1 MSSNILYFPAISTL
15 GYTSAQNGQQ
25 LWRIGTKTSNTYN
38 NTLTMELVFKYT
50 DNASTFNLS
59 GAYMTLFHM
68 GTDSGTPGF
77 SVVLFKNVSTGKISL
92 GVRYRTSGTWTDLVN
107 QATSVSSFVSLDTII
122 TASTQ
127 GFYVMFQ
134 YDYSSTPDVINFY
147 VVSFGQNSNPAAN
160 STPDFSFSYN
170 SGQTGFPTVNIGTQW
185 GFGSLPQAIV
195 YNNST
200 NPNGYD
206 NANSYNGYVAQNL
219 STFFLRTW
227 SKLIPLNSTT
237 NGVYAMFNTT
247 DSSHSLY
254 YLNQTFTYV
263 PSITSNGSYA
273 NFDFQ
278 LYVPPPPST
287 SLSSLANSAFSPNI
301 LVTLATSTTNF
312 GTLNPT
318 GSWNFSVNEAT
329 GYNVMTVSTI
339 NCILKGTKILTPD
352 GYRLI
357 EEIKEGDYIT
367 THDDRKKKVIQTYSI
382 NAIHNKDT
390 QCIIIKKGTFGAI
403 EDLYMS
409 KNHAILIDDEFIIP
423 ERKIPDKI
431 EYVKDMPYYTY
442 YSIMTDDY
450 LRDSLMANGVTVETW
465 GGYLPWLK
473 DFKYKEPVI
482 RNSQRNRLLLKI

>member
-1 MSSNILYFPAISTL
+1 MPSNILYFPAISTL

-92 GVRYRTSGTWTDLVN
+92 GVRYRTSGNWTDLVGSFEDLSL
-107 QATSVSSFVSLDTII
+107 AKYTSV
-122 TASTQ
+122 Q

-134 YDYSSTPDVINFY
+134 YDKNTNVTNFY
-147 VVSFGQNSNPAAN
+147 IKGFGKDTNPASA
-160 STPDFSFSYN
+160 STPDFSFTTAYP
-170 SGQTGFPTVNIGTQW
+170 GVNVGTQW
-185 GFGSLPQAIV
+185 GFGSLPQAII

-206 NANSYNGYVAQNL
+206 NVNSYNGYVAQNL

-237 NGVYAMFNTT
+237 NGVYAMFNTGF
-247 DSSHSLY
+247 SAYSLY

-278 LYVPPPPST
+278 LYVPPPPSI

-352 GYRLI
+352 GYRRI

-367 THDDRKKKVIQTYSI
+367 THDGRKKEVIQTYSI

-403 EDLYMS
+403 EDLYIS

-423 ERKIPDKI
+423 DRKMPDKI

-442 YSIMTDDY
+442 CNIMTDDY
-450 LRDSLMANGVTVETW
+450 LRDSLVANGVAVETW